1 MNFRYKLISK
11 HFVIQRVYKSMNCP
25 CLRLV
30 EDIMRR
36 RPGGRQQEDGGR
48 GQDVGAEIDLLAT
61 SGHPANIEIAT
72 GCGLDYV
79 NSFKKFNF
87 Q

>member
-1 MNFRYKLISK
+1 MFEASWGYHESEAR
-11 HFVIQRVYKSMNCP
+11 
-25 CLRLV
+25 
-30 EDIMRR
+30 
-36 RPGGRQQEDGGR
+36 GRQQEDGGR